1 MITLNQLRL
10 FLAFLAYNSPSMA
23 YSNLSSIVASI
34 TTHDNPIYF
43 LLMQYLL
50 SRVFALFNHCTGT
63 YFLKSAYNAVT
74 PCQKNFKF
82 EINILDT
89 QDFSVRLF

>member
-1 MITLNQLRL
+1 MIKLNQLCL
-10 FLAFLAYNSPSMA
+10 FFAFLVYNSPSMA
-23 YSNLSSIVASI
+23 YSNLISIVASI

-50 SRVFALFNHCTGT
+50 SRVFALCNHHTGT
-63 YFLKSAYNAVT
+63 YFLKSAYNDVN

-82 EINILDT
+82 EINILDN
-89 QDFSVRLF
+89 QDFSVRLI